1 MTKKVTLDKTE
12 YDEMEKEIERLK
24 SINEELVKGA
34 SVVIEPNILINPYI
48 QRFTSS
54 RINTLCHIVT
64 TREDIP
70 NHTKLQDLWEELE
83 DKIQNEL
90 DVHIQKKLASLEKKK
105 EDMKLKT
112 EDFNKELENKIIE
125 VKDEIENKKEDLRKK
140 EQDFKNTR
148 RVSLK
153 NQENER
159 KRLKE
164 EYDKKVA
171 LFEKQKQ
178 GYESRPIKRYVL
190 SGALLALLGNYILGL
205 L

>member
-34 SVVIEPNILINPYI
+34 SVVIEPEININP
-48 QRFTSS
+48 RFPSFDWMSS
-54 RINTLCHIVT
+54 RGFKDIMT
-64 TREDIP
+64 TKKSVPD
-70 NHTKLQDLWEELE
+70 HKKLQDLWADLQ
-83 DKIQNEL
+83 DKIQNNLYE
-90 DVHIQKKLASLEKKK
+90 HIQEKLADLERQEDSMKIKKD
-105 EDMKLKT
+105 E
-112 EDFNKELENKIIE
+112 FNEELENKRVE
-125 VKDEIENKKEDLRKK
+125 FEENLKKK

-148 RVSLK
+148 RVSLE

-178 GYESRPIKRYVL
+178 WYKDRPIKRYVL
-190 SGALLALLGNYILGL
+190 SGALLALAGNYMLRLI
-205 L
+205 

>member
-24 SINEELVKGA
+24 EINTELVKGA
-34 SVVIEPNILINPYI
+34 SVVIEPKISFRTKFVNGYLLGGEHPFRDIYTDKRSLPNNKSI
-48 QRFTSS
+48 QEQW
-54 RINTLCHIVT
+54 
-64 TREDIP
+64 EDM
-70 NHTKLQDLWEELE
+70 E
-83 DKIQNEL
+83 DKIRRELNDYIQQEL
-90 DVHIQKKLASLEKKK
+90 DKLDQEEWKRNKDLE
-105 EDMKLKT
+105 
-112 EDFNKELENKIIE
+112 
-125 VKDEIENKKEDLRKK
+125 RR

-148 RVSLK
+148 RASLK

-164 EYDKKVA
+164 EYDKKAA

-178 GYESRPIKRYVL
+178 WYKDRPIKRYVL
-190 SGALLALLGNYILGL
+190 AGALLALAGNYILGL